1 MINYIIGVLEKWGT
15 FAGWTTAIV
24 QIPIWLIGAIFLY
37 FRERKRK
44 GEFDALVQEKNYWNE
59 EYHKKIDLANAW
71 HQIAKEELSIMK
83 HNAPEAYKKFVESY
97 GGEDK
102 FQEWWQLPD
111 IPMIED
117 KEERDM

>member
-15 FAGWTTAIV
+15 LAGWITAII
-24 QIPIWLIGAIFLY
+24 QLPIWLIGVPVLY
-37 FRERKRK
+37 YKYRKRK
-44 GEFDALVQEKNYWNE
+44 GEFDAVVQEKNYWNE
-59 EYHKKIDLANAW
+59 EYYKKMDLANAW

-83 HNAPEAYKKFVESY
+83 HNAPETYRKFVESY

-117 KEERDM
+117 KKERDM